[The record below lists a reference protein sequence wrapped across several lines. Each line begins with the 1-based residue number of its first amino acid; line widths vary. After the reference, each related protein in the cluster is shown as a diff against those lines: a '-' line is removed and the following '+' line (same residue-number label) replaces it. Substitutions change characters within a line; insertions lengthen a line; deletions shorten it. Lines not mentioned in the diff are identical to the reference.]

1 MKNDKPI
8 DFFRLSLNFLVFI
21 FKIFKKKSNQLIFS
35 EPIKPIRISFHRYYN
50 P

>member
-21 FKIFKKKSNQLIFS
+21 FKIFKIFKKKSNQLIFS
-35 EPIKPIRISFHRYYN
+35 EPIKPIRISYYN